1 MSDIKNF
8 NDVQKLLLQF
18 GTLIYTRDK
27 EADIDMMEDELKE
40 LREQGLIEVETYM
53 SALMILKKRRS
64 ER

>member
-1 MSDIKNF
+1 MSEIKNF

-40 LREQGLIEVETYM
+40 LRERGLIEVETYM

-64 ER
+64 E